1 MAAQIELPV
10 AKDMEKKPDSSF
22 MALVDKL
29 HGMPPEAIGSV
40 LDSYERFLKIQAKQA
55 FDVAMGEL
63 KRNIPQIVK
72 NKLAD
77 MNGKYSYKYATLEDI
92 CDKLDPCLTAHG
104 FGYRWTT
111 HPSDKGVVI
120 GCILTHL
127 QGHNEETLMPVAP
140 HDNSGGKNPI
150 QAIGSTLSY
159 LQRYSLLMA
168 LGIAPRNVDTDGQPP
183 KEKSK
188 GGKMDEKDLKERLA
202 YFEKL
207 QSYQEID
214 AHYKA
219 SFQEAR
225 KAKDSD
231 AETALYTAKRDAYAR
246 LREKQ

>member
-10 AKDMEKKPDSSF
+10 VKDMEKKPDSSF

-168 LGIAPRNVDTDGQPP
+168 LGIAPRNVDTDGKSPEAKNGTLP
-183 KEKSK
+183 KL
-188 GGKMDEKDLKERLA
+188 DEWLQTIKDA
-202 YFEKL
+202 SSFEEL
-207 QSYQEID
+207 QQKYTD
-214 AHYKA
+214 AYKA
-219 SFQEAR
+219 ASGAKDQ
-225 KAKDSD
+225 KAKD
-231 AETALYTAKRDAYAR
+231 EIVFWKNTRKEQ
-246 LREKQ
+246 LRKGGAQ

>member
-1 MAAQIELPV
+1 MAAQIEMPIV
-10 AKDMEKKPDSSF
+10 EQMDRKPDSF
-22 MALVDKL
+22 MVLVDKL
-29 HGMPPEAIGSV
+29 KGMPPESMGIV

-55 FDVAMGEL
+55 YDVAMAEL
-63 KRNIPQIVK
+63 KKNIPQIVK

-92 CDKLDPCLTAHG
+92 CDKLDPVLVGHG

-111 HPSDKGVVI
+111 HPSEKGVVI

-127 QGHNEETLMPVAP
+127 QGHSEETLMPVAP

-168 LGIAPRNVDTDGQPP
+168 LGVAPRNVDTDGRPP
-183 KEKSK
+183 EPKKQ

-202 YFEKL
+202 YFDKL
-207 QSYQEID
+207 GTYQEVD

-225 KAKDSD
+225 KAKDGD
-231 AETALYTAKRDAYAR
+231 AEAALYEARKAAYAR
-246 LREKQ
+246 LKVKQ